1 MKASLKPLLL
11 AALLAGAA
19 LPALAEPAGGP
30 AAAPC
35 AVKADGERHA
45 YRQAH
50 WQDRMARRAAEL
62 KTELKLS
69 AEQEAAWTTYLAAMK
84 PPADAAAPQRSD
96 FARLTT
102 PERLDRLR
110 ELRQQRDAAFEQREA
125 ATRAFYAA
133 LNAEQK
139 QIFDQRSARAHQHGR
154 LRHHG

>member
-45 YRQAH
+45 YRQAR

-96 FARLTT
+96 LSQLTT

-110 ELRQQRDAAFEQREA
+110 ELHQQRDAAFEQREA
-125 ATRAFYAA
+125 ATRAFYGA
-133 LNAEQK
+133 LNAEQQK
-139 QIFDQRSARAHQHGR
+139 IFDQRIARAHQHGR
-154 LRHHG
+154 HRHHG